1 MDVSTLFGIWIA
13 ALLTLF
19 IYSFLYKD
27 NPFYKVAE
35 YLFVGISAGYWLAYN
50 YHNFMVP
57 NLFVVL
63 IGFDPL
69 DFLRWY
75 IFQPIL
81 QPLNITCTTAR
92 PVFGGAFAE
101 LALNARF
108 TWDLLRVFAG
118 LLGITMLFRF
128 IPKLTWVS
136 RYGIAYSV
144 GLGAGLS
151 FIVYMQANCIAQIQG
166 TIIPPVVITGGAVDI
181 GASIANTVLIVGVV
195 TALIYFYFSKEH
207 KGVLGG
213 TARVGIWFLMVSF
226 GAAFGFTVMARI
238 SLLIGRIEFLIND
251 WIIGTLGF
259 LGLA

>member
-1 MDVSTLFGIWIA
+1 MDGLTLFGIWIA

-27 NPFYKVAE
+27 NPFYKFAE

-50 YHNFMVP
+50 YHSFMVP

-63 IGFDPL
+63 FGFDPL

-75 IFQPIL
+75 IFQT
-81 QPLNITCTTAR
+81 LNIPCTAIK
-92 PVFGGAFAE
+92 PVFAGAFGE
-101 LALNARF
+101 LVLNARF
-108 TWDLLRVFAG
+108 TWDLLRIFAG
-118 LLGITMLFRF
+118 ILGITMLFRF

-166 TIIPPVVITGGAVDI
+166 TIIPPVVVVDGIVNI

-195 TALIYFYFSKEH
+195 TALVYFYFSKEH

-251 WIIGTLGF
+251 WIKGTLGF

>member
-1 MDVSTLFGIWIA
+1 VDGLTLFGVWLG

-27 NPFYKVAE
+27 NPFYKFAE
-35 YLFVGISAGYWLAYN
+35 YLYVGISAGYFVAYI

-57 NLFVVL
+57 NLLVTL

-75 IFQPIL
+75 VFR
-81 QPLNITCTTAR
+81 PLNIPCITAK
-92 PVFGGAFAE
+92 PVLAGAFGE
-101 LALNARF
+101 LVFNARF
-108 TWDLLRVFAG
+108 TWDLLMIFAG
-118 LLGITMLFRF
+118 ALGMTMLFRL

-136 RYGIAYSV
+136 RYSIAYSV

-151 FIVYMQANCIAQIQG
+151 FIIYMQANCIAQIQG
-166 TIIPPVVITGGAVDI
+166 TIIPPVVVLDGIVNI

-213 TARVGIWFLMVSF
+213 TAKVGIWFLMVSF
-226 GAAFGFTVMARI
+226 GASFGFTVMARI

-251 WIIGTLGF
+251 WIKGTLGF
-259 LGLA
+259 LGLI

>member
-1 MDVSTLFGIWIA
+1 VDGLTLFGVWMG

-27 NPFYKVAE
+27 NPFYKFAE
-35 YLFVGISAGYWLAYN
+35 YLYVGISAGYFLAYY

-63 IGFDPL
+63 FGFDPL

-75 IFQPIL
+75 GFR
-81 QPLNITCTTAR
+81 PLNIPCITAK
-92 PVFGGAFAE
+92 PVLGGAFGE

-108 TWDLLRVFAG
+108 TWDLLRIFAG
-118 LLGITMLFRF
+118 ILGITMLFRF

-166 TIIPPVVITGGAVDI
+166 TIIPPVVIADGAVNI

-213 TARVGIWFLMVSF
+213 TAKVGIWFLMVSF

-238 SLLIGRIEFLIND
+238 SLLIGRVEFLIND
-251 WIIGTLGF
+251 WIKGTLGF